1 MRAVW
6 ATFSRELRAYFYS
19 PLAYVVLFFFL
30 VVNGFVFCYIVTAL
44 NNPAAVAARPLDFFF
59 GGILW
64 PILLILA
71 PVLTMRLL
79 SEERRSGSIEVLMTA
94 PVSEGQVVAG
104 KYLAALVFYISLW
117 VPTLV
122 YGLLLA
128 HYSSLDWGPVAG
140 GYLGT
145 IGIGALFL
153 AVGLFASAMTKSQLV
168 AAIVTFALTFF
179 LAMLG
184 LLESIFNND
193 FAHQAFGYVSLFNH
207 MDELAKGIVDS
218 RRLIYYLSGIVL
230 FLFLTSRALEER
242 KWR

>member
-1 MRAVW
+1 VRGIW
-6 ATFSRELRAYFYS
+6 ATLARELRAFYFS
-19 PLAYVVLFFFL
+19 PLAYVVMVFFL
-30 VVNGFVFCYIVTAL
+30 IVNGFVFAYIVTAL
-44 NNPAAVAARPLDFFF
+44 NNPATVAARPLDFFF

-71 PVLTMRLL
+71 PVLTMRLV
-79 SEERRSGSIEVLMTA
+79 SEERRSGSIETLMTA
-94 PVSEGQVVAG
+94 PVSEAQVVVG
-104 KYLAALVFYISLW
+104 KYLAALVYYVSLW

-122 YGLLLA
+122 YALLLA
-128 HYSSLDWGPVAG
+128 HYATLDWGPVMG

-153 AVGLFASAMTKSQLV
+153 AVGIFASAMTKSQLI
-168 AAIVTFALTFF
+168 AAIVTFALVFT

-184 LLESIFNND
+184 LLENIFNSD
-193 FAHQAFGYVSLFNH
+193 FSHQTFGYMSLFNH
-207 MDELAKGIVDS
+207 MEDFSKGIVDT
-218 RRLIYYLSGIVL
+218 RRLVYYLSGVVF

>member
-6 ATFSRELRAYFYS
+6 ATFLREMRAYFFS

-30 VVNGFVFCYIVTAL
+30 VINGFMFFYIVTEL
-44 NNPAAVAARPLDFFF
+44 NSPMAMAARPLDFFF

-94 PVSEGQVVAG
+94 PISEAQVVAG
-104 KYLAALVFYISLW
+104 KYLAALAFYIALW
-117 VPTLV
+117 VPTVV

-145 IGIGALFL
+145 IAIGALFI

-168 AAIVTFALTFF
+168 AAIVTFACTFF

-184 LLESIFNND
+184 LLENLFNND
-193 FAHQAFGYVSLFNH
+193 FAHQTFGYVSLFNH
-207 MDELAKGIVDS
+207 MDEFAKGIVDS
-218 RRLIYYLSGIVL
+218 RRLVYYLSGIVL

>member
-1 MRAVW
+1 VKALW
-6 ATFSRELRAYFYS
+6 ATFGRELRAYFFS

-30 VVNGFVFCYIVTAL
+30 VVNGFVFSYIVTAL
-44 NNPAAVAARPLDFFF
+44 NSPTAMAARPLDFFF

-94 PVSEGQVVAG
+94 PISETQVVLG
-104 KYLAALVFYISLW
+104 KYLAALVFYLALW
-117 VPTLV
+117 VPTVV
-122 YGLLLA
+122 YALLLA

-145 IGIGALFL
+145 FAIGALFI
-153 AVGLFASAMTKSQLV
+153 AVGLFASALTKSQLV
-168 AAIVTFALTFF
+168 AAIVTFAATFC

-184 LLESIFNND
+184 LLENLLNND
-193 FAHQAFGYVSLFNH
+193 LAHQAFGYVSLFSH
-207 MDELAKGIVDS
+207 MDEFAKGIVDS
-218 RRLIYYLSGIVL
+218 RRLVYYLSGIVL
-230 FLFLTSRALEER
+230 FLFLTSRTLEER